1 MITFD
6 FKQDFEIDDALLI
19 NFIHLNQQQ
28 REVVRTWRNSEKIRK
43 WMYTDHIISQVEHK
57 IFLRDLEDSNA
68 AFYWLV
74 RMWDN
79 DIGVLYFPHVDFNNK
94 NAYFGIY
101 SNPDSRILGVGK
113 KLDMLALKLVFERA
127 GFQSLWLEVIEDNKI
142 SYLHKEMGFVEA
154 GKLREFVQKDNT
166 WKNVVVMGL
175 IREEFLELYG
185 DNNK

>member
-19 NFIHLNQQQ
+19 NFVHLNQQQ

-113 KLDMLALKLVFERA
+113 KLDMLALKLVFECA

-166 WKNVVVMGL
+166 WKNVLVMGL
-175 IREEFLELYG
+175 VREEFLELYG